1 MKKTRKV
8 ISIILSVFMLM
19 QMMTGVVF
27 ASGKTKLSA
36 PTNVRLVYD
45 EDYEEYMYKFTA
57 QIPSGISEYEY
68 GLCVGG
74 NVDGRVILSNP
85 TEYTSSEPEFSKE
98 YDVNE
103 AFEQWKDNMGIS
115 DCKMLIGF
123 CVISNDDNYSN
134 SDIVVVDEN
143 AVVQNVNAAIGGKCN
158 SGAYW
163 TFSNGVLTYFGEGV
177 AEELL
182 EDWDGVSKSDIKSV
196 VFESGITS
204 FDSFTGFYDYPSIKS
219 IYVYNRNFDPGEIF
233 REARHNIALYA
244 YRSSAVY
251 SYIFDESDGR
261 DVNAYFNLLDIET
274 EDENYRE
281 APSYADEVKI
291 MSDCGVMPQIY
302 SMYNKPVTK
311 AELAKAIVRALESQL
326 YIDKE
331 TSRYTDLTVG
341 TFANGCANYVADT
354 EWITPNTDTVFGA
367 NDVMTYGEV
376 QEILVSKCME
386 IEEADSEDYY
396 KTNIKLDKNVNDI
409 ITYEELASILLQAA
423 TSTKEGRYI
432 FQNIPCGILFEGSIS
447 TRYEY
452 NTWFAALNGKL
463 TTYDNSGELDEIIVN
478 DEEWELY
485 DADLFG
491 IEDDEIKL
499 VVNNYDQVISGYYS
513 TYDIVKGGKTY
524 KADFTIND
532 GAAETNSKTVSLKLS
547 AEGYTKYSIGG
558 GAYKAITSSPISY
571 NLDSKHGEQ
580 SISIAF
586 ANDDLSKT
594 KTITKTIKLNNLR
607 KVIYKADGKE
617 FATVLVGCGDAI
629 PALDKTPLKEG
640 YAFDGWENLPE
651 IMPDNDI
658 TVNAKFIVEPPVA
671 AGTFSANDK
680 AKWSLSKDGTLYI
693 SGTGSAS
700 VIKGESINDSALHVL
715 EYITDS
721 EKRTMIKK
729 IVVGEGIT
737 EIGDYILYELYNAE
751 NIELP
756 TTLKTIGMGFMK
768 GNEKITS
775 IVIPANVDT
784 FNMNWSFVKCPSE
797 LVITFLNKDIEL
809 LTTGDFDLNLPDNL
823 NLYAYTN
830 SEVEAYA
837 NSDEHK
843 CKFVSIDPDFA
854 INDGAESTADK
865 NVKISFNDYAK
876 NDFKQYKINGGEYK
890 NIDGNDIDFVLDS
903 ADGEKAI
910 SITFKNDN
918 FEMAKVHKIIFNNKY
933 KITYLSG
940 DTIIDEA
947 TVGCG
952 AKIKATD
959 KIASKEGYTFLK
971 WDVPEIMPDSDVVAN
986 AIFVKNA
993 DSEQLDTILT
1003 EQEKAEGISVKSDI
1017 TVADENENI
1026 ELALANKYSKYTA
1039 SIIINIDLS
1048 KGRDENFTPITETE
1062 NLLTFTVDIPAEIQD
1077 KSEYIVLREHNG
1089 TVDAL
1094 TTSKNADG
1102 EYIEVKDNTIIIH
1115 AKKFSA
1121 YQLLAK
1127 DADPT
1132 PSRRGG
1138 GGGSSS
1144 YTVKFE
1150 TNGAPAIKSVSV
1162 SRNNVIT
1169 APTAP
1174 VKDGFVFDGWYTDKE
1189 FKTKFDFATKI
1200 TKSMTL
1206 YAKWTEKA
1214 KTSIILTIG
1223 KKDADI
1229 NGKTVA
1235 NDVAPKIVNDRTMLP
1250 IRFIAEALGAKV
1262 DWIEESQT
1270 VKITAENIDI
1280 SLVIGEDFATVNGE
1294 KIDLDSPSFIESDR
1308 TYLPIRFVSEKLGAD
1323 VSWDDAT
1330 QTVSITK

>member
-8 ISIILSVFMLM
+8 ISMILSAFMLM
-19 QMMTGVVF
+19 QMMTGVVL
-27 ASGKTKLSA
+27 ASEGGKLGA
-36 PTNVRLVYD
+36 PTNIKLVYD
-45 EDYEEYMYKFTA
+45 EDYEEYMYKFTS
-57 QIPSGISEYEY
+57 QIPSGVSDYEY

-85 TEYTSSEPEFSKE
+85 TEYTSGEPAFSKE

-134 SDIVVVDEN
+134 SDIVVVNEN
-143 AVVQNVNAAIGGKCN
+143 AVVQNVNATVGGKCN

-182 EDWDGVSKSDIKSV
+182 EDWDGVSKSDIKSI
-196 VFESGITS
+196 VFESGVTS

-219 IYVYNRNFDPGEIF
+219 IYVYNRNFVPGEIF

-244 YRSSAVY
+244 YRSSDVY
-251 SYIFDESDGR
+251 NYIFDESNGR
-261 DVNAYFNLLDIET
+261 DVNACFNLLDIET

-302 SMYNKPVTK
+302 SMYNKPLTK
-311 AELAKAIVRALESQL
+311 IEFAKAMVRAMEVQL

-331 TSRYTDLTVG
+331 TSRYTDITAG
-341 TFANGCANYVADT
+341 TFSNGCANYVVEAG
-354 EWITPNTDTVFGA
+354 WITPNSDTVFGA

-376 QEILVSKCME
+376 QDIIVSMCL
-386 IEEADSEDYY
+386 EAEGAADQDFY
-396 KTNIKLDKNVNDI
+396 KSNIMLNKNVSDT

-432 FQNIPCGILFEGSIS
+432 FQNIPCGIIFEGSIS
-447 TRYEY
+447 TRLEY
-452 NTWFAALNGKL
+452 NTWMAALNGKL
-463 TTYDNSGELDEIIVN
+463 KTYDNSGELDEIIVN

-485 DADLFG
+485 DADLFE

-513 TYDIVKGGKTY
+513 TYDIVKDGKTY

-532 GAAETNSKTVSLKLS
+532 GASETNSKTVSLKLS

-558 GAYKAITSSPISY
+558 GAYKAITSSPVSY

-580 SISIAF
+580 SISVTF

-594 KTITKTIKLNNLR
+594 KTVTRTIKLNNLH

-617 FATVLVGCGDAI
+617 FATVEVGCGLTI
-629 PALDKTPLKEG
+629 PVLDKTPLKEG

-700 VIKGESINDSALHVL
+700 VNGNEMNACFDLDYL
-715 EYITDS
+715 FDS
-721 EKRTMIKK
+721 EKREMVKK
-729 IVVGEGIT
+729 VVVGEGIT
-737 EIGDYILYELYNAE
+737 ELGDYVLYELYNAE
-751 NIELP
+751 EITLP
-756 TTLKTIGMGFMK
+756 STLTKIGEGFMK
-768 GNEKITS
+768 GSSVKNVI
-775 IVIPANVDT
+775 IPANVIS
-784 FNMNWSFVKCPSE
+784 FNFNWSFEKCPADLE
-797 LVITFLNKDIEL
+797 IYFMYKDINLITEAH
-809 LTTGDFDLNLPDNL
+809 DLNLPRNL
-823 NLYAYTN
+823 NLRGYSG
-830 SEVEAYA
+830 SEVETYA
-837 NSDEHK
+837 AENN
-843 CKFVSIDPDFA
+843 CTFNAIDPDFA
-854 INDGAESTADK
+854 INNGTESTTDK
-865 NVKISFNDYAK
+865 NVKISLNDYAK
-876 NDFKQYKINGGEYK
+876 NDFKQYKINDGEYT
-890 NIDGNDIDFVLDS
+890 NIDANDIDFVLDN

-918 FEMAKVHKIIFNNKY
+918 FEMAKVHKIIFNNKH

-1048 KGRDENFTPITETE
+1048 KGKDENFTPITETE
-1062 NLLTFTVDIPAEIQD
+1062 NLLTFTVDIPTEIQN

-1294 KIDLDSPSFIESDR
+1294 KIDLDSPSFIENDR

-1323 VSWDDAT
+1323 VSWDDVT